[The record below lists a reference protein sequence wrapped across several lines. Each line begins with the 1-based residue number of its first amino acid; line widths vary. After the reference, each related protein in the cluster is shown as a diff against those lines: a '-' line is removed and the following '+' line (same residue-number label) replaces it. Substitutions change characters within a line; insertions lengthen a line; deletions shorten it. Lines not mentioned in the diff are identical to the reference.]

1 MRREGLEGGSGTERS
16 GRKRA
21 QAARVVQVGARLAFQ
36 VGSKTVP
43 VFCVKMQ
50 CPSGD
55 AVVVHELLLTEKELE
70 NIAKS
75 RKVKEAI
82 QLGLKRAQAVG
93 GLQPSHFASSE
104 FGVSTAF
111 AAQPPTASTSEAGA
125 ADAKAQEPSRAAP
138 CFQRGE
144 RVVYKGQVCEVEK
157 VNYEDQAYSLQRL
170 DGSCVNVPWESPHI
184 TGRAANGSASGGAS
198 AAAEQQEERGASA
211 EQQEERGASAEPQEQ
226 EERGAATEEAE
237 TPKKR
242 VRRRV
247 FATCPSSKSEHDA
260 KRERRT
266 RDHKQLRKALMAER
280 KGDSNI
286 FPPLADEHK
295 PDETALDK
303 VQRIDKYFEE
313 LHALCNSKLH
323 TCLNCCERS
332 ATQGPSEADQR
343 YCHWCGASPTQRHAK
358 VDLARMLDLQ
368 RLDNASNYQHTTPEC
383 REEAVKQ
390 DEEDRE
396 GLLAW
401 QEFLAWMQDRWG
413 DTALSPVEE
422 ALVSPVLVMT
432 SVLMLPKGGQL
443 GYRGG
448 VINFVNDVVKIAT
461 TLPRRA
467 DDCGLVFYSLVD
479 KAGNTRL
486 ERVRRE
492 VVCQLL
498 LFFKRH
504 NQWMKELNIDEKAL
518 QDLPEDGHLPSTFK
532 NVLDPDGG
540 PDTEYASR
548 EDDVVD
554 GEAEQE
560 GDDDLTK
567 RCRKVSVNNRGL
579 LLSWLRSDSHL
590 LAGHVRKLL
599 RTRHQLDVQE
609 EDVADQVVH
618 TLLQTP
624 CTETHMSATSVQ
636 RLSELLVAGDWL
648 AGLDIRL
655 DEAAEEDGSSLDS
668 LVFRTLLLDELQEV
682 VSRCGVDMPEGELGQ
697 PGGGMKQ
704 RNVHPKDDIAE
715 SLKEVLEGRA
725 EGTQADPVPIPTV
738 DSTAPINEDD
748 KKPQLMAQ
756 AFPVLFP
763 LGHGYFMDPRY
774 HCNSPLDHARWRMCV
789 TQHYDGRF
797 ARHPRFPYYM
807 LNTHLRKTGLVQANL
822 FMKDEGKKGK
832 HWTVGDLRALDGKG
846 RAAVF
851 ANLNKFG
858 STLRNTPAFWAK
870 MRQQLTAM
878 FDQLG
883 EAC

>member
-1 MRREGLEGGSGTERS
+1 MRREGLEGGSGNERS

-21 QAARVVQVGARLAFQ
+21 QAARVVQVGARLAFNT
-36 VGSKTVP
+36 GTTLATSTTASKTVP

-55 AVVVHELLLTEKELE
+55 GVVVHELLLTEKELE

-82 QLGLKRAQAVG
+82 QAGLKRAQAVG

-104 FGVSTAF
+104 FGVSTF

-211 EQQEERGASAEPQEQ
+211 EQQQERGAAAPQQEERGASDEPQEQ

-247 FATCPSSKSEHDA
+247 FATYPSSKSEYDA

-448 VINFVNDVVKIAT
+448 SST
-461 TLPRRA
+461 SSTMW
-467 DDCGLVFYSLVD
+467 S
-479 KAGNTRL
+479 RL
-486 ERVRRE
+486 QPH
-492 VVCQLL
+492 C
-498 LFFKRH
+498 
-504 NQWMKELNIDEKAL
+504 
-518 QDLPEDGHLPSTFK
+518 
-532 NVLDPDGG
+532 
-540 PDTEYASR
+540 
-548 EDDVVD
+548 
-554 GEAEQE
+554 
-560 GDDDLTK
+560 
-567 RCRKVSVNNRGL
+567 
-579 LLSWLRSDSHL
+579 
-590 LAGHVRKLL
+590 
-599 RTRHQLDVQE
+599 
-609 EDVADQVVH
+609 
-618 TLLQTP
+618 
-624 CTETHMSATSVQ
+624 
-636 RLSELLVAGDWL
+636 
-648 AGLDIRL
+648 
-655 DEAAEEDGSSLDS
+655 
-668 LVFRTLLLDELQEV
+668 
-682 VSRCGVDMPEGELGQ
+682 
-697 PGGGMKQ
+697 PGGQM
-704 RNVHPKDDIAE
+704 
-715 SLKEVLEGRA
+715 
-725 EGTQADPVPIPTV
+725 
-738 DSTAPINEDD
+738 TA
-748 KKPQLMAQ
+748 
-756 AFPVLFP
+756 V
-763 LGHGYFMDPRY
+763 
-774 HCNSPLDHARWRMCV
+774 
-789 TQHYDGRF
+789 
-797 ARHPRFPYYM
+797 
-807 LNTHLRKTGLVQANL
+807 
-822 FMKDEGKKGK
+822 
-832 HWTVGDLRALDGKG
+832 
-846 RAAVF
+846 
-851 ANLNKFG
+851 
-858 STLRNTPAFWAK
+858 
-870 MRQQLTAM
+870 
-878 FDQLG
+878 
-883 EAC
+883 